1 MKHFALNDQEA
12 NRDRGLCTWS
22 NEQAIR
28 EIYLRAFELPV
39 RDGEAMATMTSFN
52 FIGNK
57 WAGGSSELLT
67 TVLRGEW
74 GFEGV
79 VVTDWYNGYSSGY
92 MDSNLATRTGGD
104 QMLSLT
110 GTGGAVITDT
120 SATAVTALR
129 NSCHNILFGLSR
141 TNLMERENT
150 ASTWVTVFH
159 AVDIILAL
167 LLIGLEV
174 CVILRYRKLRKEE
187 SDK

>member
-1 MKHFALNDQEA
+1 
-12 NRDRGLCTWS
+12 
-22 NEQAIR
+22 
-28 EIYLRAFELPV
+28 
-39 RDGEAMATMTSFN
+39 
-52 FIGNK
+52 
-57 WAGGSSELLT
+57 
-67 TVLRGEW
+67 
-74 GFEGV
+74 
-79 VVTDWYNGYSSGY
+79 
-92 MDSNLATRTGGD
+92 
-104 QMLSLT
+104 MLSLT